1 MKQLLVVLLLFL
13 FSFSSNAQMLEE
25 GDTITQEIETEHLGE
40 GHIDTVTQTTVNVE
54 HKTTE
59 DILHKDTGLVTNRY
73 EGDMDL
79 DWGGLGPA
87 SMPNCNT
94 YFGTGTCGK
103 GTSNSL
109 TTFDQYVD
117 ISDFHI
123 DDGGALEWE
132 LQMYHS
138 QNNTTGYFQT
148 KGYKDNILQWDT
160 GQINLENTG
169 SPETFSGSYDFAGD
183 LDKVFIRVGGKKNYY
198 FDNVE
203 YIVNY
208 NYITTTVE
216 TWIEIVQPMQMEETI
231 ALDLMDTYE
240 SATIEEQ
247 MEINTMMEEM
257 DMVMHFELEPIDTND
272 IQIEGMLETVDM
284 GAMEGMFQ
292 DTDMGEISVED
303 VVVEIEAMVN
313 DIGLE
318 VETIE
323 IEMPEIAAVESETI
337 EEPIEQPIEITEEIK
352 ETTDVAEIEMETS
365 EVKDK
370 VTEDTESPKEEVADT
385 KEVVENKPTKEQ
397 EQKQEKAKEIIAGL
411 PSNYDPVAQI
421 TTLALV
427 NALGPNIKTYQQE
440 MVVTQ
445 PTWYVPEDIYE
456 DVLIYD
462 PLGNYISVRSNLQM
476 EKMIAQQYEQ

>member
-87 SMPNCNT
+87 SMPNCDA
-94 YFGTGTCGK
+94 YFGTGKCGK

-148 KGYKDNILQWDT
+148 KGYKNNVLQWDT

-203 YIVNY
+203 YTVNY
-208 NYITTTVE
+208 NYITTTIE

-247 MEINTMMEEM
+247 MEIDTMMEEM

-292 DTDMGEISVED
+292 DMDMGEMSVED

-318 VETIE
+318 VETVE

-365 EVKDK
+365 EVEDK

-445 PTWYVPEDIYE
+445 PTWYIPEDIYE

-476 EKMIAQQYEQ
+476 EKMIAQQYE

>member
-87 SMPNCNT
+87 SMPNCDA
-94 YFGTGTCGK
+94 YFGTGKCGK

-148 KGYKDNILQWDT
+148 KGYKNNVLQWDT

-203 YIVNY
+203 YTVNY
-208 NYITTTVE
+208 NYITTTIE

-247 MEINTMMEEM
+247 MEINTIMEEM

-292 DTDMGEISVED
+292 DMDMGEMSVED

-313 DIGLE
+313 YIGLE
-318 VETIE
+318 VETVE

-365 EVKDK
+365 EVEDK

-445 PTWYVPEDIYE
+445 PTWYIPEDIYE

-476 EKMIAQQYEQ
+476 EKMIAQQYE

>member
-1 MKQLLVVLLLFL
+1 
-13 FSFSSNAQMLEE
+13 MLEE

-87 SMPNCNT
+87 SMPNCDA
-94 YFGTGTCGK
+94 YFGTGKCGK

-203 YIVNY
+203 YTVNY
-208 NYITTTVE
+208 NYITTTIE

-292 DTDMGEISVED
+292 DMDMGEMSVED

-318 VETIE
+318 VETVE

-365 EVKDK
+365 EVEDK

-445 PTWYVPEDIYE
+445 PTWYIPEDIYE

-476 EKMIAQQYEQ
+476 EKMIAQQYE

>member
-1 MKQLLVVLLLFL
+1 MKQLLVVLLFFL

-87 SMPNCNT
+87 SMPNCNA
-94 YFGTGTCGK
+94 YFGTGKCGK

-123 DDGGALEWE
+123 SDGGALEWE

-148 KGYKDNILQWDT
+148 KGYKNNVLQWDT

-203 YIVNY
+203 YTVNY
-208 NYITTTVE
+208 NYITTTIE

-247 MEINTMMEEM
+247 MEIDTMMEEM

-292 DTDMGEISVED
+292 DMDMGEMSVED

-318 VETIE
+318 VETVE
-323 IEMPEIAAVESETI
+323 IEMPEITAEPVEVI
-337 EEPIEQPIEITEEIK
+337 EEIK
-352 ETTDVAEIEMETS
+352 ETTDVAEMETS
-365 EVKDK
+365 EVEDK

-411 PSNYDPVAQI
+411 PNSYNPTTQI

-427 NALGPNIKTYQQE
+427 NALGPDIKTYQQE

-456 DVLIYD
+456 DVLIHD
-462 PLGNYISVRSNLQM
+462 PLGDYISVRSNLQM
-476 EKMIAQQYEQ
+476 ERMIQQQYEQ

>member
-1 MKQLLVVLLLFL
+1 
-13 FSFSSNAQMLEE
+13 MLEE

-87 SMPNCNT
+87 SMPNCNA
-94 YFGTGTCGK
+94 YFGTGKCGK

-123 DDGGALEWE
+123 SDGGALEWE

-148 KGYKDNILQWDT
+148 KGYKNNVLQWDT

-247 MEINTMMEEM
+247 MEIDTMMEEM

-292 DTDMGEISVED
+292 DMDMGEMSVED

-318 VETIE
+318 VETVE
-323 IEMPEIAAVESETI
+323 IEMPEITAEPVEVI
-337 EEPIEQPIEITEEIK
+337 EEIK
-352 ETTDVAEIEMETS
+352 ETTDVAEMETS
-365 EVKDK
+365 EVEDK

-456 DVLIYD
+456 DVLIHD
-462 PLGNYISVRSNLQM
+462 PLGDYISVRSNLQM
-476 EKMIAQQYEQ
+476 EKMIAQQYE

>member
-1 MKQLLVVLLLFL
+1 MKQLLVVLLFFL

-87 SMPNCNT
+87 SMPNCDA
-94 YFGTGTCGK
+94 YFGTGKCGK

-148 KGYKDNILQWDT
+148 KGYKNNVLQWDT

-203 YIVNY
+203 YTVNY
-208 NYITTTVE
+208 NYITTTIE

-247 MEINTMMEEM
+247 MEIDTMMEEM

-292 DTDMGEISVED
+292 DMDMGEMSVED

-318 VETIE
+318 VETVE

-365 EVKDK
+365 EVEDK

-445 PTWYVPEDIYE
+445 PTWYIPEDIYE

-476 EKMIAQQYEQ
+476 EKMIAQQYE

>member
-1 MKQLLVVLLLFL
+1 
-13 FSFSSNAQMLEE
+13 MLEE

-87 SMPNCNT
+87 SMPNCDA
-94 YFGTGTCGK
+94 YFGTGKCGK

-148 KGYKDNILQWDT
+148 KGYKNNVLQWDT

-203 YIVNY
+203 YTVNY
-208 NYITTTVE
+208 NYITTTIE

-247 MEINTMMEEM
+247 MEIDTMMEEM

-292 DTDMGEISVED
+292 DMDMGEMSVED

-318 VETIE
+318 VETVE

-365 EVKDK
+365 EVEDK

-445 PTWYVPEDIYE
+445 PTWYIPEDIYE

-476 EKMIAQQYEQ
+476 EKMIAQQYE

>member
-87 SMPNCNT
+87 SMPNCDA
-94 YFGTGTCGK
+94 YFGTGKCGK

-148 KGYKDNILQWDT
+148 KGYKNNVLQWDT

-445 PTWYVPEDIYE
+445 PTWYIPEDIYE

-476 EKMIAQQYEQ
+476 EKMIAQQYE